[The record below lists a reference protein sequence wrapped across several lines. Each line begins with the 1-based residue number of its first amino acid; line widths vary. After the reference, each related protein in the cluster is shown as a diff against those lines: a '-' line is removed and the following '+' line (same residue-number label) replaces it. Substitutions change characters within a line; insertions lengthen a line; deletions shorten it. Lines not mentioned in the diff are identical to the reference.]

1 VVLAPPTA
9 ELRPITAE
17 YTQTDEEDMGMSY
30 AELGD
35 FGRLRKIE
43 RCVRAVWLCPP
54 VLCTPLSCRLEN
66 AVQLGAG
73 TNPSLLFSA
82 RILRITSH
90 LRIRRIRRIRA
101 SHLRIRRDVIDRA
114 RMAGAGVDV
123 PATATRVERAS
134 R

>member
-1 VVLAPPTA
+1 MVLAPPTA

-90 LRIRRIRRIRA
+90 LCIPLED
-101 SHLRIRRDVIDRA
+101 SKGCDRLCAHGRGRCRCSSNCYPCGA
-114 RMAGAGVDV
+114 RQPLTGGGD
-123 PATATRVERAS
+123 
-134 R
+134 